1 MVRLLIGEPW
11 QQVQENLKYF
21 FNLKHEFLQETS
33 LILEI
38 VMRKKKGTLKL
49 STVRYSEI
57 ICTHIKH
64 FYYCK
69 CISNAFTIMHLPHQ
83 QILSPLYCSLYFFF
97 HLRSEYISQFLF
109 STPFPVY
116 FYQLQCA
123 FLWCSWFGNIQME
136 KNRNCTHKRL
146 CYLIRQMK
154 KIKLLNKYMPLTTM
168 LHYVIVGQLETRQLI
183 YITY

>member
-38 VMRKKKGTLKL
+38 VMRKKKKGTLKL

-83 QILSPLYCSLYFFF
+83 QIISPLYCSLYFFF
-97 HLRSEYISQFLF
+97 ILGLNIFLSFSFPRPFLYIFISYNVHF
-109 STPFPVY
+109 SGVHGLEIY
-116 FYQLQCA
+116 K
-123 FLWCSWFGNIQME
+123 W
-136 KNRNCTHKRL
+136 
-146 CYLIRQMK
+146 K
-154 KIKLLNKYMPLTTM
+154 KTGTVHIKDC
-168 LHYVIVGQLETRQLI
+168 VI
-183 YITY
+183 